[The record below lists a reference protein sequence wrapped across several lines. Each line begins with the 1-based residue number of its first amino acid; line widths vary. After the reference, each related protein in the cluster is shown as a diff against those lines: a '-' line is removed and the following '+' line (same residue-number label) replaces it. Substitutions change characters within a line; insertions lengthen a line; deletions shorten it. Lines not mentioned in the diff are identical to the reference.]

1 MTFLRSLEGVRNQS
15 LELALFLTLFIF
27 ALQGGNDMRGFKSR
41 KFLISVAAMLA
52 SIGASIAGISNCND
66 VVATAGIVCT
76 IIAAAIYAGCEA
88 YVDASHAF
96 DKEDE

>member
-1 MTFLRSLEGVRNQS
+1 MDDFSSFAGRCEKSKFGTSFISHTFY
-15 LELALFLTLFIF
+15 F
-27 ALQGGNDMRGFKSR
+27 ALQGGNNMKGFKSR

-66 VVATAGIVCT
+66 VVTIAGMACT

-88 YVDASHAF
+88 YVDASCS
-96 DKEDE
+96 